1 VRIDLNADVG
11 EASTPLEET
20 TELALIA
27 LVTSVNVSCGAHAG
41 DPGAMRRTIAVAAAR
56 GLSIGAHPGYADRQ
70 HRGRRPLAVSPDE
83 VFALV
88 TEQVRYLAAIA
99 RDRGTSLTHVKTHG
113 ALYNQAAT
121 DRGLADAVARAVRT
135 VDASLRL
142 VGLAGSA
149 QIQAGRAAGLLT
161 LSEAFVDRAYT
172 ADGTLLPRTE
182 PGAVIRDRDTA
193 VAQALSILMTR
204 AVRAIDGTLVPLHAD
219 TLCLHGDTPGAV
231 QFARQLRAVLTEKG
245 VQIGLN
251 AGWAP
256 VQ

>member
-27 LVTSVNVSCGAHAG
+27 LVTSVNVACGAHAG
-41 DPGAMRRTIAVAAAR
+41 DPAAIRRTIAVAAAR
-56 GLSIGAHPGYADRQ
+56 GVCIGAHPGYADRQ
-70 HRGRRPLAVSPDE
+70 NRGRRPLAVSPDE

-88 TEQVRYLAAIA
+88 TEQVRYVAALA
-99 RDRGTSLTHVKTHG
+99 RERGTSLSHVKAHG
-113 ALYNQAAT
+113 ALYNQASAN
-121 DRGLADAVARAVRT
+121 RGLADAVARAVRT
-135 VDASLRL
+135 IDPSLRL
-142 VGLAGSA
+142 IGLAGSA
-149 QIQAGRAAGLLT
+149 QIKAGRAAGLVT

-172 ADGTLLPRTE
+172 ADGALLPRSE

-193 VAQALSILMTR
+193 VAQALTILMTR
-204 AVRAIDGTLVPLHAD
+204 TVRAVDGTLVQLHAD

-231 QFARQLRAVLTEKG
+231 HFARRLRAALAEKG
-245 VQIGLN
+245 VQIGLH
-251 AGWAP
+251 AGWAR